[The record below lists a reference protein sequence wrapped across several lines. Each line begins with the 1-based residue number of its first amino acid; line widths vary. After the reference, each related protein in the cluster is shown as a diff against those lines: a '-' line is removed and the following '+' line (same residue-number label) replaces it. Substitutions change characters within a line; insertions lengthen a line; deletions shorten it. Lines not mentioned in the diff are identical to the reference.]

1 MKRDDKGINR
11 KAFPKFLL
19 WVLLGGVLGFFA
31 GLAGGIA
38 SDLHLADSVEVWLT
52 GVLQAAAPLG
62 IPVTSGVLLAICLGF
77 YLSAKRLYMAWDGE
91 DETLPDQVDRKL
103 NYTLLCSSLATIL
116 DFFFI
121 AVGVLYT
128 DSGRMAVLVQQKIV
142 DLVRRMNPEKQV
154 SVYDSKFQKKWYD
167 TCDEAERS
175 QIGQASYQAFQAANR
190 ACIALWLVLLLL
202 SYVLPIGLLPMAAV
216 LLIWAVLQVSYILA
230 CIRLGARGA

>member
-38 SDLHLADSVEVWLT
+38 SDLHLADSVEAWLT

-77 YLSAKRLYMAWDGE
+77 YLSAKRFYMAWDGE

-128 DSGRMAVLVQQKIV
+128 GQRADGSADRRRNAGLRGAGRSGAAENCRPGSPDEPGKAGQCIRQQI
-142 DLVRRMNPEKQV
+142 PEKV
-154 SVYDSKFQKKWYD
+154 V
-167 TCDEAERS
+167 
-175 QIGQASYQAFQAANR
+175 
-190 ACIALWLVLLLL
+190 
-202 SYVLPIGLLPMAAV
+202 
-216 LLIWAVLQVSYILA
+216 
-230 CIRLGARGA
+230 

>member
-11 KAFPKFLL
+11 RAFPKFLL

-38 SDLHLADSVEVWLT
+38 SDLHLADSVEAWLT
-52 GVLQAAAPLG
+52 GVLQAAAPWG

-128 DSGRMAVLVQQKIV
+128 DSGRMALLIVGEMLVSVALVVLVQQKIV

-154 SVYDSKFQKKWYD
+154 SVYDI
-167 TCDEAERS
+167 TEE
-175 QIGQASYQAFQAANR
+175 
-190 ACIALWLVLLLL
+190 LVKT
-202 SYVLPIGLLPMAAV
+202 SPIGANGVMNHPYLLAGGERAPAPVATPVMPPPAAKQRPKRRSRKKYYDD
-216 LLIWAVLQVSYILA
+216 W
-230 CIRLGARGA
+230 

>member
-38 SDLHLADSVEVWLT
+38 SDLHLADSVEAWLT
-52 GVLQAAAPLG
+52 GVLQAAAPWG

-103 NYTLLCSSLATIL
+103 NYTLLCSALPWQPFWTSSL
-116 DFFFI
+116 
-121 AVGVLYT
+121 
-128 DSGRMAVLVQQKIV
+128 S
-142 DLVRRMNPEKQV
+142 
-154 SVYDSKFQKKWYD
+154 
-167 TCDEAERS
+167 RS
-175 QIGQASYQAFQAANR
+175 ASSTRTAGG
-190 ACIALWLVLLLL
+190 WL
-202 SYVLPIGLLPMAAV
+202 
-216 LLIWAVLQVSYILA
+216 
-230 CIRLGARGA
+230 C